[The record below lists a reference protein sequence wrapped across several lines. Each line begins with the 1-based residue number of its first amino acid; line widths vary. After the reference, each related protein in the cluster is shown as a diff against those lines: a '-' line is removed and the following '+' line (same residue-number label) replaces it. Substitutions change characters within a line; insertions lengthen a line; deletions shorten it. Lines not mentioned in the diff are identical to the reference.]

1 MADAVYSYHHEGET
15 LITAP
20 IARVFDWLD
29 DPRHLAAHMN
39 RSSAMMA
46 GGSMTLFLDEMQ
58 GRQVGSHIRM
68 RGRMLGLPLE
78 LDEVVT
84 EREPPIRKTWETVGE
99 PTLWVLG
106 RYRMGV
112 SLRPQANGCYVRVF
126 IDYDLPASP
135 VLSWLAR
142 WMSRPYAVWCVE
154 QMLAAVREAF
164 AHVQVSSDPG

>member
-1 MADAVYSYHHEGET
+1 MADTVYSCHYEDEA
-15 LITAP
+15 LIAASAT
-20 IARVFDWLD
+20 RVFDWLD

-46 GGSMTLFLDEMQ
+46 GGSMALFLDEMQ
-58 GRQVGSHIRM
+58 GRQVGSQIRM
-68 RGRMLGLPLE
+68 RGRMLGLLLE

-84 EREPPIRKTWETVGE
+84 EREAPIRKVWETVGE
-99 PTLWVLG
+99 PTLWVLS

-112 SLRPQANGCYVRVF
+112 DLKSAANGCYVRVF

-164 AHVQVSSDPG
+164 GHVQVSSNPG

>member
-1 MADAVYSYHHEGET
+1 MADDVYSCHHEGSA
-15 LITAP
+15 LIAGSAT
-20 IARVFDWLD
+20 RVFDWLD
-29 DPRHLAAHMN
+29 DPRHFAAHMK

-46 GGSMTLFLDEMQ
+46 GGSVAIFLDEMQ

-84 EREPPIRKTWETVGE
+84 ERDPPIRKVWETVGE

-112 SLRPQANGCYVRVF
+112 DLRPHASGCYVCVF
-126 IDYDLPASP
+126 IDYDLPASQ
-135 VLSWLAR
+135 VLYWLAR
-142 WMSRPYAVWCVE
+142 WMSGPYAAWCVE
-154 QMLAAVREAF
+154 QMLAAVREKF
-164 AHVQVSSDPG
+164 AHVQASAATE